1 MKLYILLTNYIMYFT
16 AGLGI
21 SLHLEKEELIN
32 LSDDSGAESTCKYTI
47 EQIRDLVEA
56 GQLIL
61 ERSWIDQDSH
71 IALCCLRKKNNH
83 C

>member
-1 MKLYILLTNYIMYFT
+1 MFTQCIIFVT

-61 ERSWIDQDSH
+61 ERSWIDQDRH
-71 IALCCLRKKNNH
+71 IALCCLRKKNLH
-83 C
+83 